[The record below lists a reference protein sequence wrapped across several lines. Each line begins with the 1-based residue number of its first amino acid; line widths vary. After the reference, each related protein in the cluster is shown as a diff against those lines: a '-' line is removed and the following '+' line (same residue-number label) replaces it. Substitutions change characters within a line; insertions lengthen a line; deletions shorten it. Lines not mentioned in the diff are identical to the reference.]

1 MAPQT
6 GAGQSQEATLARIAL
21 VLIRPQQDTHSHS
34 HTLTHTHTRTRT
46 VHCVRLSFAPLSS
59 LDSRNNRWL
68 FVARFEQNKV
78 KYRSIKRLSRLV
90 KYSR

>member
-34 HTLTHTHTRTRT
+34 HTHTHTHIHAHALCT
-46 VHCVRLSFAPLSS
+46 VCVFLLHHFLRWTQETTGGSS
-59 LDSRNNRWL
+59 WL
-68 FVARFEQNKV
+68 GLNKT
-78 KYRSIKRLSRLV
+78 K
-90 KYSR
+90 